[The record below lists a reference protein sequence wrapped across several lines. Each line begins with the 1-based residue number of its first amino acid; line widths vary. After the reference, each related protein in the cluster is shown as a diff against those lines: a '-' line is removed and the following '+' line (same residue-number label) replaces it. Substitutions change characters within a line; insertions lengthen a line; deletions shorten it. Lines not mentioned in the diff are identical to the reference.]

1 MKQHTTANLHVR
13 VEKILESL
21 RPFLRRDNGDVE
33 LVEITT
39 THIVRV
45 ELKGSCV
52 SCPMSA
58 MTLKNGIGEAIKKCY
73 TRNTRC
79 ASYKPTST
87 RKYLKNID
95 EFGYTQQDLQLSNCK
110 KSYHN
115 LYSNV
120 REYVN

>member
-58 MTLKNGIGEAIKKCY
+58 MTLKNGIGEAIKSAIPEIQDVQA
-73 TRNTRC
+73 TNLP
-79 ASYKPTST
+79 AQEST
-87 RKYLKNID
+87 
-95 EFGYTQQDLQLSNCK
+95 
-110 KSYHN
+110 
-115 LYSNV
+115 
-120 REYVN
+120 